1 MIDLSIIIVNYNV
14 KEFLLNLLESIHNA
28 TQNISSEI
36 IVVDNGSTDGSQ
48 ALIKSD
54 FPNVVLVENENN
66 EGYAGGCNSGISHT
80 TGKYILFLNND
91 VEVAE
96 NFVEE
101 MYKSIES
108 DESVGMVQP
117 KMLSMQK
124 KSMFDYSGGAG
135 GEIDVFGFPFA
146 RGRVKD
152 NIMMHQ
158 MKSFGHRVPL
168 Y

>member
-1 MIDLSIIIVNYNV
+1 MQSTKQKDIEVSIIIPHFNGKDILTNCLHS
-14 KEFLLNLLESIHNA
+14 LLKNNF
-28 TQNISSEI
+28 NKFEI

-54 FPNVVLVENENN
+54 FPNVALVENENN

-108 DESVGMVQP
+108 D
-117 KMLSMQK
+117 
-124 KSMFDYSGGAG
+124 
-135 GEIDVFGFPFA
+135 
-146 RGRVKD
+146 
-152 NIMMHQ
+152 
-158 MKSFGHRVPL
+158 
-168 Y
+168 